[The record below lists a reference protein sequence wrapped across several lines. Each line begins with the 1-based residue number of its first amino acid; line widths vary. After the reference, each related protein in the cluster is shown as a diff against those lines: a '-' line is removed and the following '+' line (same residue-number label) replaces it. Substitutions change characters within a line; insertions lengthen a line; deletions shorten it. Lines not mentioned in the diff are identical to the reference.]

1 MSRKP
6 AWNTGVIPLFYCTC
20 ILLKLQWTC
29 NGNGREDGKKPTLT
43 QKAFSSLLPTCYF
56 SGRQYYLSF
65 NSGIVGATDSKEH
78 RQTTKKTANGVTREL
93 NVRKLIAPRNRSTE
107 ALSKLTLFVRF
118 LKPVTWIP
126 VMWSFLCGA
135 VASGRFGWEDLGG
148 TKFLLAML
156 LTGPLATGTCQM
168 LNDYFD
174 RDLDQINEPDRPI
187 PGGAIS
193 LRSATVLI
201 AIWSALSVIA
211 GYLIH
216 PLIGFYVVIG
226 IINAHLYSAN
236 PIKLKKRLWAGNII
250 VAVSYLIIPWVAG
263 EIAYNPEL
271 TLESLLPSLV
281 VAATYTVASTGTMT
295 INDFK
300 SVDGDR
306 LAGVR
311 TLPAVFGEK
320 NAALI
325 AAGLINLGQ
334 LLAAFWLALSGQP
347 LYGAVAAGLIVPQ
360 FLLQFSLVRSPRTM
374 DVRYNAIAQ
383 NFLVAGM
390 LVSAFAIRASRP

>member
-1 MSRKP
+1 MQGVLFFHFIVLFLRPVAIFHLLRTMSVARGYSKQRTKISEKP
-6 AWNTGVIPLFYCTC
+6 ANG
-20 ILLKLQWTC
+20 LQ
-29 NGNGREDGKKPTLT
+29 EP
-43 QKAFSSLLPTCYF
+43 
-56 SGRQYYLSF
+56 
-65 NSGIVGATDSKEH
+65 
-78 RQTTKKTANGVTREL
+78 L
-93 NVRKLIAPRNRSTE
+93 NVRKFVAPLNRSTE
-107 ALSKLTLFVRF
+107 VGSMLALFLRF

-135 VASGRFGWEDLGG
+135 VASDKFGWHDLIE

-174 RDLDQINEPDRPI
+174 RDLDEINEPDRPI

-193 LRSATVLI
+193 LQNATILI
-201 AIWSALSVIA
+201 AIWSVLSVIT
-211 GYLIH
+211 GYLIN

-271 TLESLLPSLV
+271 SLDSLQPSLII
-281 VAATYTVASTGTMT
+281 ASMYTIASTGTMT

-300 SVDGDR
+300 SIEGDR
-306 LAGVR
+306 QAGIR
-311 TLPAVFGEK
+311 TLPAVFGET

-325 AAGLINLGQ
+325 ASLLINLGQ
-334 LLAAFWLALSGQP
+334 LLAALWLLLSGKTWF
-347 LYGAVAAGLIVPQ
+347 GWFTAALIVPQ

-390 LVSAFAIRASRP
+390 LVCALAIKASRP

>member
-1 MSRKP
+1 MD
-6 AWNTGVIPLFYCTC
+6 ALG
-20 ILLKLQWTC
+20 
-29 NGNGREDGKKPTLT
+29 
-43 QKAFSSLLPTCYF
+43 
-56 SGRQYYLSF
+56 
-65 NSGIVGATDSKEH
+65 
-78 RQTTKKTANGVTREL
+78 
-93 NVRKLIAPRNRSTE
+93 VRKLIVPRNRSAE
-107 ALSKLTLFVRF
+107 ALSKLSLFIRF

-135 VASGRFGWEDLGG
+135 VASGHFGWKDLAG

-250 VAVSYLIIPWVAG
+250 VAVSYLIIPWAAG
-263 EIAYNPEL
+263 EIAYSPEL
-271 TLESLLPSLV
+271 SFTALQPSLI

-300 SVDGDR
+300 SVEGDR
-306 LAGVR
+306 QNGIR
-311 TLPAVFGEK
+311 TLPAVFGETG
-320 NAALI
+320 AALI
-325 AAGLINLGQ
+325 AAVLINLGQ
-334 LLAAFWLALSGQP
+334 LFAALYLLLKGQQ
-347 LYGAVAAGLIVPQ
+347 LFGWITAGLIAPQ
-360 FLLQFSLVRSPRTM
+360 FLLQFSLVRSPGTM

-390 LVSAFAIRASRP
+390 LVCAFAIRASRP

>member
-1 MSRKP
+1 MTEPDATRSSKGDHKRP
-6 AWNTGVIPLFYCTC
+6 DDTA
-20 ILLKLQWTC
+20 
-29 NGNGREDGKKPTLT
+29 DTL
-43 QKAFSSLLPTCYF
+43 Y
-56 SGRQYYLSF
+56 
-65 NSGIVGATDSKEH
+65 N
-78 RQTTKKTANGVTREL
+78 
-93 NVRKLIAPRNRSTE
+93 RKLVVPENRSVTTPP
-107 ALSKLTLFVRF
+107 KLLLLVRF

-135 VASGRFGWEDLGG
+135 VSSGRFGWEDVVG

-174 RDLDQINEPDRPI
+174 RDLDAVNEPNRPI

-193 LRSATVLI
+193 LRNATLLI
-201 AIWSALSVIA
+201 ALWSALSVTT

-216 PLIGFYVVIG
+216 PMIGFYVVIG
-226 IINAHLYSAN
+226 IVNAHLYSAN

-250 VAVSYLIIPWVAG
+250 VAVSYLIIPWIAG

-271 TLESLLPSLV
+271 TAASLSPTLLIAS
-281 VAATYTVASTGTMT
+281 AYTLASTGTMT

-300 SVDGDR
+300 ALDGDR

-311 TLPAVFGEK
+311 TLPAVFGETR
-320 NAALI
+320 AAVLASI
-325 AAGLINLGQ
+325 LINIGQ
-334 LLAAFWLALSGQP
+334 LLAALYLVLAGQTG
-347 LYGAVAAGLIVPQ
+347 YGAVVAVLIVPQ
-360 FLLQFSLVRSPRTM
+360 FMLQFALVRSPRTM
-374 DVRYNAIAQ
+374 DVRYNAMAQ

-390 LVSAFAIRASRP
+390 LVSAFAIKAMRP

>member
-1 MSRKP
+1 M
-6 AWNTGVIPLFYCTC
+6 
-20 ILLKLQWTC
+20 
-29 NGNGREDGKKPTLT
+29 
-43 QKAFSSLLPTCYF
+43 
-56 SGRQYYLSF
+56 
-65 NSGIVGATDSKEH
+65 GATDSKEH